1 MELIMKFDLKD
12 IKEDMSDSF
21 WNAHSINWDDSEKP
35 TNGELK
41 DSIKSEIDTWL
52 DDLGIS
58 FDMQER
64 DIFGYSEEMR
74 SRLNKLQSQTKEN
87 KNIDQLIN
95 SFKPPIFW
103 KDKEIVKEQIKNWT
117 LKKVESLIYK
127 TNEIEL
133 LIKKNSSNSINILFD
148 FILTE
153 SNKTNN

>member
-1 MELIMKFDLKD
+1 MELVMKFDLKD

-64 DIFGYSEEMR
+64 DIFGYSEKMR
-74 SRLNKLQSQTKEN
+74 SRLNELQSQKLELRKTLWQQ
-87 KNIDQLIN
+87 DDV
-95 SFKPPIFW
+95 
-103 KDKEIVKEQIKNWT
+103 KDVLWEFISEKDISEVQERILE
-117 LKKVESLIYK
+117 VEK
-127 TNEIEL
+127 RHNPT
-133 LIKKNSSNSINILFD
+133 
-148 FILTE
+148 
-153 SNKTNN
+153 

>member
-58 FDMQER
+58 FDMREFYLT
-64 DIFGYSEEMR
+64 DYSEKMR
-74 SRLNKLQSQTKEN
+74 SRYNDLHKKKSRL
-87 KNIDQLIN
+87 
-95 SFKPPIFW
+95 
-103 KDKEIVKEQIKNWT
+103 KEILWQQDIVKDVLWEFISEKDISEVQKRI
-117 LKKVESLIYK
+117 L
-127 TNEIEL
+127 EIE
-133 LIKKNSSNSINILFD
+133 KRHNP
-148 FILTE
+148 T
-153 SNKTNN
+153 